1 MTSVDNIQC
10 IKYTVFKISLK
21 FQEVKIHAFVTM
33 FQGENLQGKWIYYGS
48 ISTDNVL
55 SVLLCVLFCCI
66 FR

>member
-1 MTSVDNIQC
+1 MDMTSVDNIQC

-55 SVLLCVLFCCI
+55 
-66 FR
+66 